1 MPTMCQIPFRVP
13 ETQWYV
19 NWTQSSLFLR
29 KHSLSWR
36 EAHSHPTVRHK
47 CKNHNST
54 NTTKERCRDRLFR
67 ALKNNC
73 RDCGSS
79 SDYSW
84 AVSFHHLDS
93 SCACSWP
100 ISPPT
105 TFPRLH
111 PHFEDWLLHPFLS
124 SLRCLSAFSIRIP
137 PLSRPLNHLVSRS
150 RKIQPSTWF
159 LNLSVSNSA
168 QWPFSLGLGSWGL
181 WVRENALRI
190 LFRKRGRKNIQ
201 NVHKQIP

>member
-1 MPTMCQIPFRVP
+1 MPTMCQIPFQVP

-36 EAHSHPTVRHK
+36 EAHSNPTVRHK

-54 NTTKERCRDRLFR
+54 NTTKDRCRVRLFR

-105 TFPRLH
+105 AFPRLH
-111 PHFEDWLLHPFLS
+111 PHFEDSGFSTPS
-124 SLRCLSAFSIRIP
+124 SLVWGASQLSQSEF
-137 PLSRPLNHLVSRS
+137 L
-150 RKIQPSTWF
+150 PSHGLWIILF
-159 LNLSVSNSA
+159 LGA
-168 QWPFSLGLGSWGL
+168 EKFSLQLD
-181 WVRENALRI
+181 
-190 LFRKRGRKNIQ
+190 F
-201 NVHKQIP
+201 